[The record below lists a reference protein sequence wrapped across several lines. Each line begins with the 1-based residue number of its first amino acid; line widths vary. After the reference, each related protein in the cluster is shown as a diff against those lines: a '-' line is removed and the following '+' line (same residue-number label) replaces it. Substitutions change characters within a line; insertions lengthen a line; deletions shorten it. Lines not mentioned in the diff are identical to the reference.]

1 MRLNVNNIIVSL
13 EKNQESE
20 IIKEIER
27 RGIKKE
33 NIKGLIWN
41 KRSIDSRKKSDIKLI
56 YNIEVEL
63 ISPIDITLLRD
74 VSLAKEI
81 EKVERERIFPKF
93 GKVIAVIGAGPAGMF
108 AALRLTEYG
117 YFPMVFER
125 GEDVDARDITT
136 AKFNYSGL
144 FNPESNIQFGEGGA
158 GTYSDGKLNTR
169 IKSEYMD
176 KVFETLVECGAPQ
189 NILWDYKP
197 HVGTDILRDVVKK
210 LREKIQR
217 RGGAFF
223 FKHKLDNIRIKNGK
237 VIGADI
243 INNKGDR
250 EFYNFDSIILAT
262 GHSARDTYRMLHKNG
277 VHMEAKPFA
286 IGARF
291 EHPRCDIDKMQ
302 YGKFANH
309 ELLGAATYNVTYNN
323 KAEER
328 GVFSFCMCP
337 GGVIV
342 NAASEVNTSLVN
354 GMSYS
359 TRDGAFS
366 NSAIVVGVKA
376 NDFGNELFSGMEF
389 QEKLERET
397 FRLGEGYGALY
408 QNVLDFMNNK
418 KTTHEIESSY
428 TMKKT
433 SYDLNSFFPEVITE
447 NMKAAFNYWS
457 KNSLFISN
465 RANLIAPE
473 TRTSAPVRIV
483 RDISGMSINVR
494 GLYPIGEG
502 AGYAGGIIS
511 AAVDGVKI
519 VDLAFTKLKD
529 TIIC

>member
-1 MRLNVNNIIVSL
+1 MRVNINNIIVSL
-13 EKNQESE
+13 EKNQEME
-20 IIKEIER
+20 IMKEIQK
-27 RGIKKE
+27 RGIKKS

-41 KRSIDSRKKSDIKLI
+41 KRSIDSRKKNDIKFI

-63 ISPIDITLLRD
+63 INPVDIALLND
-74 VSLAKEI
+74 VTLAKEI
-81 EKVERERIFPKF
+81 EKVERVGLFSKF
-93 GKVIAVIGAGPAGMF
+93 GKAVAVIGAGPAGLF

-117 YFPMVFER
+117 YLPMIFER
-125 GEDVDARDITT
+125 GEDVDTRDITT
-136 AKFNYSGL
+136 AIFNHSGI

-176 KVFETLVECGAPQ
+176 KVFETLVECGAPKE
-189 NILWDYKP
+189 ILWDYKP
-197 HVGTDILRDVVKK
+197 HVGTDILRDIVKN
-210 LREKIQR
+210 LREKIIK

-223 FKHKLDNIRIKNGK
+223 FKHRLENLRIKNGK

-243 INNKGDR
+243 VNNLGVK
-250 EFYNFDSIILAT
+250 EFYNFDTIILAI

-323 KAEER
+323 RAENR

-359 TRDGAFS
+359 TRDGEFS

-376 NDFGNELFSGMEF
+376 DDFGNELFSGMEF
-389 QEKLERET
+389 QEKLERKT
-397 FRLGEGYGALY
+397 FELGDGYGALY

-433 SYDLNSFFPEVITE
+433 SYDLNNFFPEVIVE
-447 NMKAAFNYWS
+447 NMKSAFNYWS
-457 KNSLFISN
+457 KNSLFVSN

-473 TRTSAPVRIV
+473 TRTSAPVKIV
-483 RDISGMSINVR
+483 RDISGMSINVQ

-519 VDLAFTKLKD
+519 VDLAFTKLKNS
-529 TIIC
+529 TIC